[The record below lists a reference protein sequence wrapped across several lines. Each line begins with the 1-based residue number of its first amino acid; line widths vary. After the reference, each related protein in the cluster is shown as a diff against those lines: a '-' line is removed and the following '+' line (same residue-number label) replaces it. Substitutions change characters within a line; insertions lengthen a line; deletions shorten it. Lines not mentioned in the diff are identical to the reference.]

1 MSPYHLSG
9 KPVLYGRLWFQALA
23 GLMLCVGVP
32 LLLRMAVTGRPLVTT
47 EVNAAIGAG
56 FALLMS
62 LYAFRQMATFPGLR
76 ATTNILSSLGVS
88 FAVIAFAFL
97 LFRFEYSRSIFL
109 VSAGLSLLWLA
120 AIYLVFRRFIKPKY
134 AVVPGG
140 HVEKLLAIKGVNWEV
155 LEKPSNEIQRLGAIA
170 ADLRADHDGK
180 WQRFLADAA
189 LAGVPVY
196 HSKILS
202 ETLTGMVEI
211 EHMSENSFG
220 SLLPNLS
227 YLTFKSIVD
236 WVMALLLLPF
246 FALVCGV
253 VAVFIALIDGWP
265 VHFAQER
272 VGHRGRPYN
281 MIKFRTMRP
290 QAAAERESD
299 EQRPDTVTQEGENR
313 VTRLGRVLRRYRLDE
328 LPQIINI
335 LRGEMSWIGP
345 RPERVPLVEWYE
357 RELPFYSYRHII
369 KPGISGWAQVNFG
382 HVTAT
387 DLTLRKLHFDFYYIK
402 YLSPWLDL
410 LIVLRTFRT
419 IKKGFGAR

>member
-9 KPVLYGRLWFQALA
+9 KPVLYGRLWFQSLA
-23 GLMLCVGVP
+23 GLAICVGVP
-32 LLLRMAVTGRPLVTT
+32 LLVRIMTTGRPLATT
-47 EVNAAIGAG
+47 EANAAIGAG
-56 FALLMS
+56 IAFLMS

-88 FAVIAFAFL
+88 FAVVAVAFL
-97 LFRFEYSRSIFL
+97 FFRFEYSRSIFL
-109 VSAGLSLLWLA
+109 VSAGLSLFWLA
-120 AIYLVFRRFIKPKY
+120 VIYLVFRRFIKPRY

-140 HVEKLLAIKGVNWEV
+140 NADKLLAIKGINWQV
-155 LEKPSNEIQRLGAIA
+155 LEEPPKIYRKLGAIA
-170 ADLRADHDGK
+170 ADLRADHNAD

-189 LAGVPVY
+189 LAGIPVY

-220 SLLPNLS
+220 SLLPNSS
-227 YLTFKSIVD
+227 YVTFKSIVD
-236 WVMALLLLPF
+236 WLMALLLLPI
-246 FALVCGV
+246 FALVCAI
-253 VAVFIALIDGWP
+253 VAIVIALIDGWP
-265 VHFAQER
+265 VHFTQER
-272 VGHRGRPYN
+272 VGHRGRPYQ

-290 QAAAERESD
+290 QKLTQTVNDADS
-299 EQRPDTVTQEGENR
+299 PDTAVQEGETR
-313 VTRLGRVLRRYRLDE
+313 VTGLGRVLRRYRLDE

-335 LRGEMSWIGP
+335 LKGEMSWIGP

-369 KPGISGWAQVNFG
+369 KPGISGWAQVNIG
-382 HVTAT
+382 HGTAPEM
-387 DLTLRKLHFDFYYIK
+387 TLRKLHYDFYYIK